1 MWKKSSYPESVE
13 KIKDFLLRKDNLII
27 IVLTGILMLVIAWP
41 IESEKE
47 KVSSEYK
54 LWDKGKSNIYQN
66 NKDTV
71 ESTLDEEI
79 FLNDGIATDSGIF
92 REEYIISNLEERL
105 EEILSAVQGV
115 GRVKVMITL
124 SSSGEKIVEKDIPL
138 ERNSIV
144 ENDSTGGNR
153 STNEM
158 YSQEETVYSTNSNGD
173 KVPYVI
179 KENSARVE
187 GVSVVAE
194 GGGDADVQKNIS
206 DVIQALF
213 GIEAHKI
220 KVVKM
225 KREE

>member
-115 GRVKVMITL
+115 GSVKVMITL

-225 KREE
+225 KWEE

>member
-173 KVPYVI
+173 KDPYVI

-225 KREE
+225 KWEE

>member
-115 GRVKVMITL
+115 GSVKVMITL

-187 GVSVVAE
+187 GKPIAGNAPSPVPQTSCHA
-194 GGGDADVQKNIS
+194 S
-206 DVIQALF
+206 W
-213 GIEAHKI
+213 
-220 KVVKM
+220 
-225 KREE
+225 

>member
-173 KVPYVI
+173 KDPYVI

-187 GVSVVAE
+187 GVSVVAD

-225 KREE
+225 KWEE

>member
-1 MWKKSSYPESVE
+1 ME

-115 GRVKVMITL
+115 GSVKVMITL

-225 KREE
+225 KWEE

>member
-115 GRVKVMITL
+115 GSVKVMITL

-158 YSQEETVYSTNSNGD
+158 YSQEETVYSTNAEGD
-173 KVPYVI
+173 KIPFVI
-179 KENSARVE
+179 KENSAVVE

-194 GGGDADVQKNIS
+194 GGNNPQTQKNIS
-206 DVIQALF
+206 EVIQALF

-225 KREE
+225 KQEE

>member
-1 MWKKSSYPESVE
+1 MWKKSSYPETVE
-13 KIKDFLLRKDNLII
+13 KIKEFLLRRDNLII
-27 IVLTGILMLVIAWP
+27 IVLTGILMLVITWP
-41 IESEKE
+41 LEDEKE
-47 KVSSEYK
+47 KISSASK
-54 LWDKGKSNIYQN
+54 LWDRSKSNIYQN
-66 NKDTV
+66 NEDT
-71 ESTLDEEI
+71 EEKAYNDEI
-79 FLNDGIATDSGIF
+79 ILNNGIVADSGIF
-92 REEYIISNLEERL
+92 REEYIVSNLEERL

-115 GRVKVMITL
+115 GHVKVMITL

-138 ERNSIV
+138 ERNSII

-194 GGGDADVQKNIS
+194 GGGDAAVQKNIS

-225 KREE
+225 KWEE

>member
-1 MWKKSSYPESVE
+1 MWKKLSYHEKVE
-13 KIKDFLLRKDNLII
+13 KIKEFLLRKDNLII
-27 IVLTGILMLVIAWP
+27 IVLTGILMLIIAWP
-41 IESEKE
+41 IEGEKE
-47 KVSSEYK
+47 NEISTSK
-54 LWDKGKSNIYQN
+54 LWDRSKSNIYQN
-66 NKDTV
+66 NEDTI
-71 ESTLDEEI
+71 ENTLNEEN
-79 FLNDGIATDSGIF
+79 FLNNGIAVDSGIF
-92 REEYIISNLEERL
+92 REEYIVSNLEERL

-124 SSSGEKIVEKDIPL
+124 SSSGEKVVEKDIPL

-194 GGGDADVQKNIS
+194 GGGDAAVQKNIS

-225 KREE
+225 KWEE

>member
-225 KREE
+225 KWEE

>member
-1 MWKKSSYPESVE
+1 MWKKLSYHEKVE
-13 KIKDFLLRKDNLII
+13 KIKEFLLRKDNLII
-27 IVLTGILMLVIAWP
+27 IVLTGILMLIIAWP
-41 IESEKE
+41 IEGEKE
-47 KVSSEYK
+47 NESSTSK
-54 LWDKGKSNIYQN
+54 LWDRSKSNIYQN
-66 NKDTV
+66 NEDRI
-71 ESTLDEEI
+71 ENTLNEEN
-79 FLNDGIATDSGIF
+79 FLNNGIAVDSGIF
-92 REEYIISNLEERL
+92 REEYIVSNLEERL

-194 GGGDADVQKNIS
+194 GGGDAAVQKNIS

-225 KREE
+225 KWEE